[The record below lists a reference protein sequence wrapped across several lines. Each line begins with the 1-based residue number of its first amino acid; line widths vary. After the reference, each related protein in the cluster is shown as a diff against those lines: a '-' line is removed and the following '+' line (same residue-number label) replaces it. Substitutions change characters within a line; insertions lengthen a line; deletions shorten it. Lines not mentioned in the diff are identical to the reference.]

1 MEGYTDH
8 ALRADVNK
16 SAEKSAEKPSSDMS
30 ESLNADTV
38 IAAKEPSLKEDIP
51 LVNNRSGDLAMSID
65 ELSKKSNDPG
75 ERSDDRR
82 EFQSHSDLYKS
93 PGSQPDDYRKREH
106 YDYPKIPDVPSESER
121 TESWNRLFGNRLMD
135 PSPFDKMDPYEKR
148 LRIRESETLQAMIDT
163 QKQLIRKTRDR
174 ENEEIFEE
182 EKRNLV
188 YSQSDLQPELD
199 SRSERV
205 FQTPSRHTPD
215 LDQSASRDRSH
226 DADRVKERLFDG
238 SHDNRNSSNSGH
250 IHINRGMTNQEFRN
264 EGFPPRVDN
273 LSSGIGTGPSA
284 LGTDPSPVAD
294 EFYSDRRSPFEQRHS
309 PYGAVSENPM
319 MAGPTHYGHGEFLPL
334 EPEQVQNHQILL
346 YLPFQAVS
354 IWLYLTIYGLRGIGC
369 IL

>member
-1 MEGYTDH
+1 
-8 ALRADVNK
+8 
-16 SAEKSAEKPSSDMS
+16 MS

-38 IAAKEPSLKEDIP
+38 IAAKEPLLKEDIP

-65 ELSKKSNDPG
+65 ELSKKSHDQNETSADK
-75 ERSDDRR
+75 R
-82 EFQSHSDLYKS
+82 EFESHSDRNNYRS
-93 PGSQPDDYRKREH
+93 PGLQPDDYRKREH
-106 YDYPKIPDVPSESER
+106 YDYPNIPDVPSESDR

-174 ENEEIFEE
+174 ENEEILEE

-215 LDQSASRDRSH
+215 LDQSAARDRSH
-226 DADRVKERLFDG
+226 DAARVKERLFDG
-238 SHDNRNSSNSGH
+238 SHDNRNSSNSGQV
-250 IHINRGMTNQEFRN
+250 HINRGMTSQEFRN

-284 LGTDPSPVAD
+284 LGTDPSLVGD
-294 EFYSDRRSPFEQRHS
+294 EFYSYRRIPFEQR

-334 EPEQVQNHQILL
+334 EPEQVQNHQFLL
-346 YLPFQAVS
+346 HLPPQAVS
-354 IWLYLTIYGLRGIGC
+354 IWLYLTIYGLFGIGC
-369 IL
+369 VF